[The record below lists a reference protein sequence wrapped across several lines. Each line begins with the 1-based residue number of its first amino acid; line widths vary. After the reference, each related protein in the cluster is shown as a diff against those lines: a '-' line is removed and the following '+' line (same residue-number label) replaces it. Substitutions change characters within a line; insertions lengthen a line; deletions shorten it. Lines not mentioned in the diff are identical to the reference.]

1 VAPPRLT
8 PGQAARLF
16 SASAAAR
23 PSPRR
28 PAEAPDLARLLRLYG
43 LPAPVPQYRFARPRR
58 WAFDWAYPDRKVAM
72 EFEGGIWS
80 KGRHVRGRGYENDCR
95 KYNEAAIMGWCVI
108 RVTRRMVESGEWLLS
123 VLAALAGRRQM

>member
-1 VAPPRLT
+1 
-8 PGQAARLF
+8 
-16 SASAAAR
+16 
-23 PSPRR
+23 
-28 PAEAPDLARLLRLYG
+28 
-43 LPAPVPQYRFARPRR
+43 
-58 WAFDWAYPDRKVAM
+58 VAM